1 MARVIH
7 KSARD
12 QILADAGLTPADGV
26 LFPLAIKVAKHI
38 KAKGMDG
45 FDITDPA
52 DRAALIAEVGESD
65 VNKLT
70 KALAIA
76 KAAGEVVEV

>member
-1 MARVIH
+1 MARMIH
-7 KSARD
+7 KSERD
-12 QILADAGLTPADGV
+12 RILADAGLQPEDAA
-26 LFPLAIKVAKHI
+26 LFPLARAVGKHI
-38 KAKGMDG
+38 KDQGMAG
-45 FDITDPA
+45 FDLTNAA
-52 DRAALIAEVGESD
+52 DRAALIADVGESD

>member
-1 MARVIH
+1 MSRVIH

-12 QILADAGLTPADGV
+12 QILADAGLTPADAD
-26 LFPLAIKVAKHI
+26 LLPLARAVAKHI
-38 KAKGMDG
+38 KEQGMAG

-52 DRAALIAEVGESD
+52 DRAALIADVGVAD
-65 VNKLT
+65 VTKLT
-70 KALAIA
+70 KAMAIA